1 MGDRV
6 WQVPQEEFV
15 EAWNRGGSLAE
26 VVERV
31 KELAGGNVPKWA
43 VMARAMALRRA
54 GVELKSMAVL
64 GSNVQPLRT
73 E

>member
-6 WQVPQEEFV
+6 WQVPQESFV
-15 EAWNRGGSLAE
+15 AAWNVAGSLAE

-54 GVELKSMAVL
+54 GITLKELRMSA
-64 GSNVQPLRT
+64 GA
-73 E
+73 